1 MVALAHMGRCLG
13 DLLLSRTCL
22 VCGRQLGSREEHL
35 CIYCA
40 ADIPFT
46 YDWLRVHNPTADRF
60 NATVTLRHPD
70 TFSPYVQAAALMYY
84 SGDYQAI
91 PKALKYQANLPAGQF
106 FARMLG
112 ERLAASPAWADVD
125 LVVPVPLHWTRR
137 WQRGYNQAEV
147 IARELAACLGARCA
161 PDMLRRP
168 GRTRTQTRLDAED
181 RLRNVSSAFQLRR
194 ALPARHLLLVDD
206 TLTTGATLC
215 ACRDVLLASPTP
227 PAKLSVATLAAV
239 P

>member
-1 MVALAHMGRCLG
+1 MVAWGHIGRCLG
-13 DLLLSRTCL
+13 DLLLPRNCL
-22 VCGRQLGSREEHL
+22 VCGRRLGSREDHL
-35 CIYCA
+35 CIHCA

-46 YDWLRVHNPTADRF
+46 YDWLRVHNPTSDRF
-60 NATVTLRHPD
+60 NAIVTLKHPD
-70 TFSPYVQAAALMYY
+70 TYTPYVQAAALMYY

-91 PKALKYQANLPAGQF
+91 PKALKYHANLAAGRD

-112 ERLAASPAWADVD
+112 KRLAESPAWADVD

-137 WQRGYNQAEV
+137 WKRGYNQAEV

-161 PDMLRRP
+161 PDLLRRS
-168 GRTRTQTRLDAED
+168 GRTRTQTHLDAEG
-181 RLRNVSSAFQLRR
+181 RLRNVSSAFRLCRS
-194 ALPARHLLLVDD
+194 LPARHLLLVDD

-215 ACRDVLLASPTP
+215 ACRDVLLSSPTP
-227 PAKLSVATLAAV
+227 PAKLSVAALAAV